1 MVVGWEWALGTTVH
15 YFRWRGKGK
24 RGFSS
29 VSGLD
34 FQVAFNPLRE
44 DGAERVA

>member
-1 MVVGWEWALGTTVH
+1 MKVVGWEWAFGTTVH
-15 YFRWRGKGK
+15 YFRWSGKIK
-24 RGFSS
+24 HGFSS

-44 DGAERVA
+44 